1 MSSKESVFSSKRV
14 KRSFSVLLRLFR
26 RFRMRSEAQRRCN
39 VEEAT
44 HLVGGVLGGGLEERL
59 KFLMKNQGHKDRC
72 FASFGLKKHLE
83 MLVSFELFYTELN
96 LAQW

>member
-14 KRSFSVLLRLFR
+14 KRSFSVILRLLFR

-44 HLVGGVLGGGLEERL
+44 HLVGGVLGGEDSLLGLEERL
-59 KFLMKNQGHKDRC
+59 LFLMKNQGHKDR
-72 FASFGLKKHLE
+72 
-83 MLVSFELFYTELN
+83 
-96 LAQW
+96 

>member
-14 KRSFSVLLRLFR
+14 KRSFSVLLKLLR

-44 HLVGGVLGGGLEERL
+44 HLVGGVLGGEDSLLGLEERL
-59 KFLMKNQGHKDRC
+59 KFLMKKNQGHKDR
-72 FASFGLKKHLE
+72 
-83 MLVSFELFYTELN
+83 
-96 LAQW
+96 

>member
-14 KRSFSVLLRLFR
+14 KRSFSVLLRLLFR

-44 HLVGGVLGGGLEERL
+44 HLVGGVLGGEDSLLGLEERL
-59 KFLMKNQGHKDRC
+59 LFLMKNQGHKDR
-72 FASFGLKKHLE
+72 
-83 MLVSFELFYTELN
+83 
-96 LAQW
+96 

>member
-14 KRSFSVLLRLFR
+14 KRSFSVLLRLFFR

-44 HLVGGVLGGGLEERL
+44 HLVGGVLGGEDSLLGLEERL
-59 KFLMKNQGHKDRC
+59 LFLMRNQGHKDR
-72 FASFGLKKHLE
+72 
-83 MLVSFELFYTELN
+83 
-96 LAQW
+96 

>member
-44 HLVGGVLGGGLEERL
+44 HLVGGVLGGEDSLLGLEERL

-72 FASFGLKKHLE
+72 FASFGMKKHLE
-83 MLVSFELFYTELN
+83 MLVSFELFYT
-96 LAQW
+96 

>member
-14 KRSFSVLLRLFR
+14 KRSLFSVLLRLLFR

-44 HLVGGVLGGGLEERL
+44 HLVGGVLGGEDSLLGLEERL
-59 KFLMKNQGHKDRC
+59 LFLMKNQGHKDR
-72 FASFGLKKHLE
+72 
-83 MLVSFELFYTELN
+83 
-96 LAQW
+96 

>member
-14 KRSFSVLLRLFR
+14 KRSLFSVLLRLLFR

-44 HLVGGVLGGGLEERL
+44 HLVGGVLGGEDSLLGLEERL
-59 KFLMKNQGHKDRC
+59 LFLMKNQGHRDR
-72 FASFGLKKHLE
+72 
-83 MLVSFELFYTELN
+83 
-96 LAQW
+96 

>member
-14 KRSFSVLLRLFR
+14 KRSFSVLLRLLFR

-44 HLVGGVLGGGLEERL
+44 HLVGGVLGGEDSLLGLEERL
-59 KFLMKNQGHKDRC
+59 LFLMRNQGHKDR
-72 FASFGLKKHLE
+72 
-83 MLVSFELFYTELN
+83 
-96 LAQW
+96 

>member
-14 KRSFSVLLRLFR
+14 KRSEFSVLLRLLFR

-44 HLVGGVLGGGLEERL
+44 HLVGGVLGGEDCLLGLEERL
-59 KFLMKNQGHKDRC
+59 LFLMKNQGHKDR
-72 FASFGLKKHLE
+72 
-83 MLVSFELFYTELN
+83 
-96 LAQW
+96 

>member
-14 KRSFSVLLRLFR
+14 KRSEFSVLLRLLFR

-44 HLVGGVLGGGLEERL
+44 HLVGGVLGGEDSLLGLEERL
-59 KFLMKNQGHKDRC
+59 LFLMKNQGHKDR
-72 FASFGLKKHLE
+72 
-83 MLVSFELFYTELN
+83 
-96 LAQW
+96 